1 MAALDDPTTLTQDVD
16 FILNLFI
23 YFFLHLNHPAASR
36 SRLMPRIMTM
46 NGDHQSV
53 AAAPL
58 DLRTTHRERGT
69 PGCTERVRDART
81 GADSLEK
88 NGASSPGS
96 HGGASRKRL
105 LDSSSLPLRKRPF
118 PVEPESRSQSPVP
131 APSAERFP
139 PAEDAGGTGHQ
150 GAFGPPADAGWILP
164 ASAAPR
170 RPEEAAAFSFQ
181 YLVRKLTSDRTEIS
195 HLSQTKIRFGW
206 LKVLNLLLLTGNL
219 TDLYNQTV
227 SEQMWEGTKYFV
239 TVLH

>member
-1 MAALDDPTTLTQDVD
+1 
-16 FILNLFI
+16 
-23 YFFLHLNHPAASR
+23 
-36 SRLMPRIMTM
+36 M

-170 RPEEAAAFSFQ
+170 RPEEAAAFSIQ
-181 YLVRKLTSDRTEIS
+181 YFVRKLTSDRAEIS